1 MARGYSDDLRVRVL
15 RRAGIGVLLDSF
27 RANECANY
35 FRNAG
40 YNAPHQVENALADY
54 AEAILVCV
62 CAWTPPQDTPDLKV
76 RDPRFA
82 SISRQALLCHP
93 VQ

>member
-35 FRNAG
+35 FCNAG
-40 YNAPHQVENALADY
+40 YNAP
-54 AEAILVCV
+54 
-62 CAWTPPQDTPDLKV
+62 
-76 RDPRFA
+76 
-82 SISRQALLCHP
+82 
-93 VQ
+93 